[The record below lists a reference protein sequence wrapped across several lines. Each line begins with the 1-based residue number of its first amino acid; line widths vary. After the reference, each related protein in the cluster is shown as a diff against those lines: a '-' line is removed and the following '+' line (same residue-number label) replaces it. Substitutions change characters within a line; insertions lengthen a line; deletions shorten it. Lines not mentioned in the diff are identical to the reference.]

1 MKMNTFSYCM
11 IYYVMDNHYGK
22 YETFNDFSH
31 DALVGHNG
39 TT

>member
-1 MKMNTFSYCM
+1 MNET
-11 IYYVMDNHYGK
+11 NNTQNN

-39 TT
+39 TTCGSDSR